1 VYNLSAPQNGS
12 QFSFV
17 GAGDLPGINPGLIYG
32 GTVGAIFPVSTV
44 GGTLKAGLPKT
55 LYSVNFLGSADPWV
69 PGLSGT
75 VAISHASKVF
85 SGFSETVVLPSYTLV
100 NLGVRY
106 ERGKW
111 SLNAEV
117 KNLSDQRYFRSNFP
131 DLFGNSVVLP
141 ELPRNYLLSGNYKF

>member
-1 VYNLSAPQNGS
+1 
-12 QFSFV
+12 
-17 GAGDLPGINPGLIYG
+17 
-32 GTVGAIFPVSTV
+32 
-44 GGTLKAGLPKT
+44 
-55 LYSVNFLGSADPWV
+55 
-69 PGLSGT
+69 
-75 VAISHASKVF
+75 
-85 SGFSETVVLPSYTLV
+85 V